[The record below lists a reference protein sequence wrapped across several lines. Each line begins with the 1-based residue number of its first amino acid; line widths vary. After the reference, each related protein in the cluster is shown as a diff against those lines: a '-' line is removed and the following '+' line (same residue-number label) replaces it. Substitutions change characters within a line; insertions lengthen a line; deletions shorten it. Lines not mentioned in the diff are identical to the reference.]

1 MTDRAMAVPPSR
13 ALVFEVTAFAPST
26 SVTTPSTPT
35 SRIIIATRTS
45 MSVNPAWAVERER
58 EAIQTATRPRAR
70 TSRGGHPPMAIG
82 AMADPLPVVQGGP
95 QNDEGRARRPAP
107 LKQLLR
113 SGYLPGTAVA
123 AATAARGR
131 AGLGDAGRR
140 LRVREG
146 VAGLRGTDDRVGR
159 GALGRDDHRRQGQ
172 TAAGDI
178 GLRGVTAHVG
188 LSSGEAGLHVRN
200 EVTHVGLGL
209 GVLTLLTLTKE
220 RRQRDGGQDSD
231 DQNDDEQLDEGKA
244 LLPVVNALAKLPQ
257 HVCLLL
263 EVTGL
268 VWCQLPRIAA

>member
-58 EAIQTATRPRAR
+58 EA
-70 TSRGGHPPMAIG
+70 
-82 AMADPLPVVQGGP
+82 
-95 QNDEGRARRPAP
+95 
-107 LKQLLR
+107 
-113 SGYLPGTAVA
+113 
-123 AATAARGR
+123 
-131 AGLGDAGRR
+131 LGDAGRR

-146 VAGLRGTDDRVGR
+146 VAGLRGADNRVGR

-209 GVLTLLTLTKE
+209 GVLTLLTLTEE

-263 EVTGL
+263 EVTVL